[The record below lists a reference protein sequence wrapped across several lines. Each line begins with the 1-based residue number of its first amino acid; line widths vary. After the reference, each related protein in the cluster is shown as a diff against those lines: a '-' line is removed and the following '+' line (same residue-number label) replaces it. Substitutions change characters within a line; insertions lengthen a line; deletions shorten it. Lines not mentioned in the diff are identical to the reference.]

1 MTDTEQANPSRRR
14 LLTSALLL
22 PAAAAVGALGFAG
35 AAHADYNGPIKRSQV
50 MNRAHEWFERN
61 VQYVGGSDTEPDA
74 VHGCHRYRTDCSGF
88 VSMCWHSPAPG
99 HSTRSLPDIS
109 HQILWRELKAGDIVN
124 AYDNHTMLFDSWSI
138 DSGYM
143 WYYDLATPALDMR
156 HQRIDANILQNQGY
170 IPRRY
175 KFIENG

>member
-1 MTDTEQANPSRRR
+1 MTDTERANPSRRR
-14 LLTSALLL
+14 LLTTAVLL

-61 VQYVGGSDTEPDA
+61 VQYDMGATVADA

-99 HSTRSLPDIS
+99 HSTRTLPNIS
-109 HQILWRELKAGDIVN
+109 RQILWRELKAGDIVN
-124 AYDNHTMLFDSWSI
+124 AYDNHVMLFDSWSI

-156 HQRIDANILQNQGY
+156 HKRIDANILQNQGY
-170 IPRRY
+170 VPRRY
-175 KFIENG
+175 KHIENG